1 MQFYMRKE
9 INTFSYEEVFADN
22 VGGGGGEASFQLVL
36 KKSVPCEVKLWFWSN
51 IITRQVLYF
60 FLIVF
65 ILLLQ
70 GHPKLRFCPGP
81 NCSVIIHAKEPR
93 AKKVECSVCKSVYW

>member
-36 KKSVPCEVKLWFWSN
+36 KKIGSLWS
-51 IITRQVLYF
+51 
-60 FLIVF
+60 
-65 ILLLQ
+65 
-70 GHPKLRFCPGP
+70 
-81 NCSVIIHAKEPR
+81 
-93 AKKVECSVCKSVYW
+93 